1 MGISSRPCSETQMV
15 ASSAKNG
22 EQVSK
27 ASSSENNV
35 MKTST
40 SMKHRNFLSEPMGE
54 KCVSQ
59 IAGIGEVYKKR
70 LHEAGYDLAYVL
82 FGQFLLLKKDHE
94 GCYECLRDYCTQ

>member
-1 MGISSRPCSETQMV
+1 M
-15 ASSAKNG
+15 K
-22 EQVSK
+22 
-27 ASSSENNV
+27 
-35 MKTST
+35 KTST

-82 FGQFLLLKKDHE
+82 FGQFLLLKKDHDNFTAFLKDEFNFSNQYAE
-94 GCYECLRDYCTQ
+94 GCYECLRDYCTQHL